1 MINDS
6 DQIRNIP
13 FKDLQPY
20 IDCIADPMV
29 VKDIQHRWVMV
40 NDAFCSFTGYSK
52 EEMLG
57 KTDHD
62 FFPLNQADWFHARD
76 REVFASGAE
85 VGTEEVITD
94 ASGVTHTIYTKKR
107 LFIDQENEKYIVCII
122 FDITER
128 KQWEKRVSDLNVEL
142 EKRVEERT
150 AELALANRKL
160 NEDIHH
166 RCNVEKALRLSESRL
181 EALLEL
187 NQQRFDSEHD
197 MIMFAVNEAVKLT
210 ESRIGYVAFVDEE
223 NGKIELYEG
232 AGPDYLSSI
241 TSAYKRKMDLST
253 AGLWGEA
260 YRSQKVIFLNEC
272 ENDPFMVEFSKTF
285 VEISRHMHVPILDEG
300 KVVIMAGVANKKGH
314 YDESDARQLTLLMD
328 GLWKKLQKR
337 RAEEALYREKELLSI
352 TMRSIG
358 EGMIST
364 DTEGKIILFNETA
377 EKLTGYLALEAV
389 GKPVSEIYSIK
400 DERNKT
406 SLSESVYKVL
416 VEEEDNSIEFPAV
429 LISKNGREYI
439 INHSIAKIRDSE
451 GNVLGAVIIFGD
463 ITEKRKIEERL
474 TNTEKLKSLGVLA
487 GGIAHDFNNLLTG
500 IFGNIEIA
508 KVKAENGL
516 GSEVVST
523 LKDTLGVL
531 DRARNLTQQLLTFS
545 KGGTPVVST
554 ASVEEIVLN
563 SARFVLSGSKVTY
576 SVHADQKLKLC
587 RVDQNQIGQ
596 VFDNILINAKQAMST
611 GGTIEIRAENVTVTE
626 QDSSVMKT
634 GDYVRISISDQGP
647 GIANDFISRIFDP
660 FFTTKRTG
668 TGLGL
673 AIAYSIIDKHN
684 GYIDVKSAEGQGTTF
699 HIHLPAAAGAKIKC
713 KKSPVHASSKKRRGK
728 ILLLDDEEFIRRTAK
743 MILSRFG
750 YEVTVASSGEE
761 VLKMMEKTDE
771 TSSFELLILDLSIAG
786 GMGGRETLQKVLE
799 TNPDVK
805 AIASSGYFND
815 PVMAFPDR
823 YGFRDV
829 LRKPYTISELERV
842 LEKVMCSNS

>member
-1 MINDS
+1 MISDS
-6 DQIRNIP
+6 AKIRNIL

-20 IDCIADPMV
+20 INCIADPMV

-40 NDAFCSFTGYSK
+40 NDAFCSFTGYPK
-52 EEMLG
+52 EKLLG

-62 FFPLNQADWFHARD
+62 FFPLNQAEWFHASD

-85 VGTEEVITD
+85 VGSEEVITD

-107 LFIDQENEKYIVCII
+107 LFVDQDKEKFVVCII

-128 KQWEKRVSDLNVEL
+128 KKWEKKVSEHNLEL

-150 AELALANRKL
+150 AELALANKQL
-160 NEDIHH
+160 KEDIHY
-166 RCNVEKALRLSESRL
+166 RKNVEKALRLSESRL

-197 MIMFAVNEAVKLT
+197 MIMFAVEEAVKLT
-210 ESRIGYVAFVDEE
+210 ESRVGYVAFVDEE
-223 NGKIELYEG
+223 SGTIELYEG
-232 AGPDYLSSI
+232 TGPDYLSSI
-241 TSAYKRKMDLST
+241 TTAYKKKMEINN
-253 AGLWGEA
+253 AGLWGDA
-260 YRSQKVIFLNEC
+260 CRSKKAIFCNEC
-272 ENDPFMVEFSKTF
+272 EDNPFMVDFSRTF
-285 VEISRHMHVPILDEG
+285 VKISRHMHVPILDDG
-300 KVVIMAGVANKKGH
+300 KVVIMAGVANKEH
-314 YDESDARQLTLLMD
+314 FYDESDARQLTLLMD
-328 GLWKKLQKR
+328 GLWKNLQKR

-364 DTEGKIILFNETA
+364 DTEGNIVLFNETA
-377 EKLTGYLALEAV
+377 EKLTGYVAPEAI
-389 GKPVSEIYSIK
+389 GKPVSEIYCIR
-400 DERNKT
+400 DERYKT
-406 SLSESVYKVL
+406 SLSKSVYKVL
-416 VEEEDNSIEFPAV
+416 AGEEDASVEFPAV
-429 LISKNGREYI
+429 LVSRTGREYI
-439 INHSIAKIRDSE
+439 VNHSIAKIRDSE
-451 GNVLGAVIIFGD
+451 GIVLGAVVIFMD

-508 KVKAENGL
+508 KVKAENGR
-516 GSEVVST
+516 GKEVVST

-531 DRARNLTQQLLTFS
+531 DRARGLTQQLLTFS

-554 ASVEEIVLN
+554 ASVEDILLN

-576 SVHADQKLKLC
+576 SVHADENLKLC

-596 VFDNILINAKQAMST
+596 VFDNILINAKQAMDS
-611 GGTIEIRAENVTVTE
+611 GGTIEIRAENVTVTDR
-626 QDSSVMKT
+626 DSSAIET
-634 GDYVRISISDQGP
+634 GNYVRVSISDQGP
-647 GIANDFISRIFDP
+647 GIAGDFIPRIFDP
-660 FFTTKRTG
+660 FFTTKRSG

-673 AIAYSIIDKHN
+673 AIAYSIIDKHK

-699 HIHLPAAAGAKIKC
+699 LIHLPAAAGAKIKC
-713 KKSPVHASSKKRRGK
+713 RKSSVHASSKQRNGK

-750 YEVTVASSGEE
+750 YEVTLASSGEE
-761 VLKMMEKTDE
+761 VLDIFRE
-771 TSSFELLILDLSIAG
+771 TGGDPSFELLILDLSIAG
-786 GMGGRETLQKVLE
+786 GMGGRETLAKLLE
-799 TNPDVK
+799 INPEVK
-805 AIASSGYFND
+805 AVASSGYFND

-842 LEKVMCSNS
+842 LERVISSS